1 MKNKAIFISLLM
13 MIICLVSCATN
24 GAPGSTIDY
33 KAERAAAWDEYVQA
47 MADAGVMERE
57 LAAESLDLG
66 DVSMKIGIFVVGDK
80 PENGYPLYIALHG
93 GGSSETPDMNDSQWE
108 MMKDYY
114 RDSLDCGVYVAV
126 RGVRDTWDTHFNP
139 ESYPLYD
146 RLIRY
151 MILSYDVDPNRVYIE
166 GFSAGGDGVYAIT
179 ARMADRFAAANMS
192 SGHHNW
198 VNIDNLYDM
207 PIMLQAG
214 EYDEA
219 FDRHIVTAEYGILLD
234 SLQEQ
239 FPGHYVHRVL
249 IHYNEGHNYEDYDPT
264 PIPVMKSYKA
274 WLEDGDRSHVDED
287 SYPPH
292 WMDQFTRDPLPQSV
306 RWNMGVRADMRG
318 VTSFYYLRAPYGTT
332 GIVLVSYDKAENR
345 VTIDTDSVSGDFS
358 VLLNEDMV
366 DFSKPVVFV
375 VNGTEIPMTVT
386 PSLDVLRET
395 TAERGDPNYQFFA
408 EVSYSNLLNI

>member
-1 MKNKAIFISLLM
+1 MRGKAFIICIISL
-13 MIICLVSCATN
+13 IICLL
-24 GAPGSTIDY
+24 PGIAQSVTESVRDF
-33 KAERAAAWDEYVQA
+33 KAERAAAWDEYVRA
-47 MADAGVMERE
+47 MEESGVMERE
-57 LAAESLDLG
+57 LASERLDFG
-66 DVSMKIGIFVVGDK
+66 DVSMRLGIFVVGEK
-80 PENGYPLYIALHG
+80 PEGGYPLYIALHG
-93 GGSSETPDMNDSQWE
+93 GGSSETPDLNDSQWDA
-108 MMKDYY
+108 MKYYY
-114 RDSLDCGVYVAV
+114 REALDCGVYVAA

-146 RLIRY
+146 RLIQY

-198 VNIDNLYDM
+198 VNIDNLYNM

-219 FDRHIVTAEYGILLD
+219 YDRHKVTAEYGILLD

-249 IHYNEGHNYEDYDPT
+249 IHYNEGHNYEDYDSV
-264 PIPVMKSYKA
+264 PIPVMRSYRA
-274 WLEDGDRSHVDED
+274 WLEDGDRSHEDED
-287 SYPPH
+287 CYPPH
-292 WMDQFTRDPLPQSV
+292 WMDQFVRDPLPSSV
-306 RWNMGVRADMRG
+306 RWNMGTRADMRD

-332 GIVLVSYDKAENR
+332 GTVLVSYDRNKNLVSIE
-345 VTIDTDSVSGDFS
+345 TDSLSGDFS

-366 DFSKPVVFV
+366 DFSKPVTFV
-375 VNGTEIPMTVT
+375 IDGKEVSRTVT
-386 PSLDVLRET
+386 PSLEVLKET
-395 TAERGDPNYQFFA
+395 TAERGDPNFQFFA
-408 EVSYSNLLNI
+408 EVSLSSILD

>member
-1 MKNKAIFISLLM
+1 MRNRILSSCLIM
-13 MIICLVSCATN
+13 IIICLTACVSQAVPESADN
-24 GAPGSTIDY
+24 MDY
-33 KAERAAAWDEYVQA
+33 KAERAAAWNEYVSG
-47 MADAGVMERE
+47 MNEAGVMERE
-57 LAAESLDLG
+57 LAAERLDLG
-66 DVSMKIGIFVVGDK
+66 DVSMRIAVFVVGEK

-93 GGSSETPDMNDSQWE
+93 GGSGETPDLNDSQWDD
-108 MMKDYY
+108 MKDYY

-146 RLIRY
+146 RLIQY
-151 MILSYDVDPNRVYIE
+151 MIISYDVDPNRVYIE

-179 ARMADRFAAANMS
+179 ARMADRFAAADMS

-198 VNIDNLYDM
+198 VNIDNLYNM

-239 FPGHYVHRVL
+239 YPGHYIHRVL
-249 IHYNEGHNYEDYDPT
+249 IHYDEGHNYDDYAPD
-264 PIPVMKSYKA
+264 PIPVMTSYRA
-274 WLEDGDRSHVDED
+274 WLEEGDRSHTDED

-306 RWNMGVRADMRG
+306 RWNIGTRAGMRD
-318 VTSFYYLRAPYGTT
+318 VESFYYLRAPYGTT
-332 GIVLVSYDKAENR
+332 GTVLVSYDKSTNR
-345 VTIDTDSVSGDFS
+345 IEIETEDLSGDFS
-358 VLLNEDMV
+358 VLLNEEMV
-366 DFSKPVVFV
+366 DFTKPVTFV
-375 VNGTEIPMTVT
+375 VNGKEISRTVT
-386 PSLDVLRET
+386 ASLDILKET

-408 EVSYSNLLNI
+408 EVGYNDLM

>member
-1 MKNKAIFISLLM
+1 MRFKALFIYLIM
-13 MIICLVSCATN
+13 MVICLLPCISEPASET
-24 GAPGSTIDY
+24 AMDY
-33 KAERAAAWDEYVQA
+33 KAERAAAWNEYVLG
-47 MADAGVMERE
+47 MKESGVMESE
-57 LAAESLDLG
+57 LAAQRLDFG
-66 DVSMKIGIFVVGDK
+66 EVSMRIAIFVVGDK

-93 GGSSETPDMNDSQWE
+93 GGSSDTPDLNDSQWE
-108 MMKDYY
+108 DMMDYY
-114 RDSLDCGVYVAV
+114 RESLDCGVYVAV

-146 RLIRY
+146 RLIQY

-198 VNIDNLYDM
+198 VNIDNLYNM

-219 FDRHIVTAEYGILLD
+219 YDRHKVTAEYGILLD

-239 FPGHYVHRVL
+239 FPGHYIHRVL
-249 IHYNEGHNYEDYDPT
+249 IHYNEGHNYEDYDPD
-264 PIPVMKSYKA
+264 PIPVMRSYRA
-274 WLEDGDRSHVDED
+274 WLEAGDRSHVDED
-287 SYPPH
+287 CYPPH
-292 WMDQFTRDPLPQSV
+292 WMDQFYRNPLPQSV
-306 RWNMGVRADMRG
+306 RWNMGTRAEMRDIR
-318 VTSFYYLRAPYGTT
+318 SFYYLRAPYGTT
-332 GIVLVSYDKAENR
+332 GTVLVSYDRDANR
-345 VTIDTDSVSGDFS
+345 IDITTEALSGDFS
-358 VLLNEDMV
+358 MLLNEDMV
-366 DFSKPVVFV
+366 DFSRPVTV
-375 VNGTEIPMTVT
+375 VVDGSEVSKTVT

-408 EVSYSNLLNI
+408 EVSYSGLLGY